1 MTLATRPQ
9 PGPPLAMFPA
19 RLTAFA
25 AACAGML
32 LAAPPVLAASSG
44 ESTPLNLPP
53 AEQTGAAAGGGG
65 GGLVRTFVGLAIVL
79 AVIYGLYWV
88 LKQVKA
94 SRETAASG
102 QGLESVATIP
112 LGPNRALH
120 LVRAG
125 REFVLLGVAEQAVV
139 PIRAY
144 REDEARALGLLDRDA
159 PFEADPPT
167 APPSAAAALRDLV
180 ARLQQKTV
188 RS

>member
-1 MTLATRPQ
+1 
-9 PGPPLAMFPA
+9 MFPT
-19 RLTAFA
+19 RTTAFP
-25 AACAGML
+25 AACLGML
-32 LAAPPVLAASSG
+32 LTAPSALAASGS
-44 ESTPLNLPP
+44 ESTPLNLPSVDHS
-53 AEQTGAAAGGGG
+53 QAASGGSG

-79 AVIYGLYWV
+79 AVIYGLYWG

-94 SRETAASG
+94 SRESTASG

-125 REFVLLGVAEQAVV
+125 RELVLLGVAEQTVV

-144 REDEARALGLLDRDA
+144 REEGARAVGLLNGPEPFDA
-159 PFEADPPT
+159 NEPTQPPT
-167 APPSAAAALRDLV
+167 PGAALRDLLG
-180 ARLQQKTV
+180 RLQQKTV

>member
-1 MTLATRPQ
+1 VRP
-9 PGPPLAMFPA
+9 
-19 RLTAFA
+19 
-25 AACAGML
+25 
-32 LAAPPVLAASSG
+32 APPAPPAAG
-44 ESTPLNLPP
+44 GHSTPLNLPSVD
-53 AEQTGAAAGGGG
+53 QSQAASGGG

-79 AVIYGLYWV
+79 GVIYGLYWV

-94 SRETAASG
+94 SRESAASG
-102 QGLESVATIP
+102 SGLESVATIP

-125 REFVLLGVAEQAVV
+125 RELMLLGVAEQTVV

-144 REDEARALGLLDRDA
+144 REDEARALGLLDTETFEDDA
-159 PFEADPPT
+159 PT
-167 APPSAAAALRDLV
+167 APPSPGAALRDLL

>member
-1 MTLATRPQ
+1 
-9 PGPPLAMFPA
+9 MFPT
-19 RLTAFA
+19 RTTAFL

-32 LAAPPVLAASSG
+32 LAAPPVLAASSS
-44 ESTPLNLPP
+44 ESTPLNLPSVD
-53 AEQTGAAAGGGG
+53 QSQAASGGSG

-125 REFVLLGVAEQAVV
+125 RELVLLGVAEQTVV

-144 REDEARALGLLDRDA
+144 REDEARALGLIDA
-159 PFEADPPT
+159 PEIFDADEPT
-167 APPSAAAALRDLV
+167 QPASPGAALRDVLG
-180 ARLQQKTV
+180 RLQQKTV

>member
-1 MTLATRPQ
+1 
-9 PGPPLAMFPA
+9 MFPT
-19 RLTAFA
+19 RTTAFL

-32 LAAPPVLAASSG
+32 LAAPSALAASST
-44 ESTPLNLPP
+44 ESTPLNLPSADP
-53 AEQTGAAAGGGG
+53 SHAATGSGGGG
-65 GGLVRTFVGLAIVL
+65 FVRTFVGLAIVL

-102 QGLESVATIP
+102 SGLESVATIP

-125 REFVLLGVAEQAVV
+125 RELVLLGVAEQTVV

-144 REDEARALGLLDRDA
+144 REDEARALGLLNGVGGDSVFDA
-159 PFEADPPT
+159 DEPT
-167 APPSAAAALRDLV
+167 QPPSPGAALRDVLG
-180 ARLQQKTV
+180 RLEQKTV

>member
-1 MTLATRPQ
+1 
-9 PGPPLAMFPA
+9 MFPT
-19 RLTAFA
+19 RTTAFL

-32 LAAPPVLAASSG
+32 LAAPSALAASSS
-44 ESTPLNLPP
+44 ETTPLNLPSVD
-53 AEQTGAAAGGGG
+53 QSQAAAGSGGG
-65 GGLVRTFVGLAIVL
+65 GFVRTFVGLAIVL

-102 QGLESVATIP
+102 SGLESVATIP

-125 REFVLLGVAEQAVV
+125 RELVLLGVAEQTVV

-144 REDEARALGLLDRDA
+144 REDEARALGLIDGLGGDGVFDA
-159 PFEADPPT
+159 DEPTQPPT
-167 APPSAAAALRDLV
+167 PAAALRDVLG
-180 ARLQQKTV
+180 RLQQKTV